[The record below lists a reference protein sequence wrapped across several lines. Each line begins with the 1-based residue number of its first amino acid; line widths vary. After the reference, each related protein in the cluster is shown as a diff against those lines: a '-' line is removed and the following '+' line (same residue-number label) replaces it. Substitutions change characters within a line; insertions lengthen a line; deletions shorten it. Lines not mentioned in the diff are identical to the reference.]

1 MKKAKLCN
9 KIKFDSILY
18 KPSVHEY
25 IEYKVNLSL
34 THHINIYK
42 HCTLVPIKHV
52 NLTFTLLNDEGK
64 FNSFCIFMHLVPAV
78 VSFIAHGT
86 DTTADGLTFPEA
98 CKRLEEAGADVV
110 GLNCGRG
117 PKTMMPLIKEIR
129 KVCKVLFL
137 LKSID

>member
-1 MKKAKLCN
+1 
-9 KIKFDSILY
+9 
-18 KPSVHEY
+18 
-25 IEYKVNLSL
+25 
-34 THHINIYK
+34 
-42 HCTLVPIKHV
+42 
-52 NLTFTLLNDEGK
+52 
-64 FNSFCIFMHLVPAV
+64 MHLVPAV

-117 PKTMMPLIKEIR
+117 PKTMMPLIKEIL

>member
-1 MKKAKLCN
+1 MYINSNKNAK
-9 KIKFDSILY
+9 
-18 KPSVHEY
+18 
-25 IEYKVNLSL
+25 
-34 THHINIYK
+34 
-42 HCTLVPIKHV
+42 
-52 NLTFTLLNDEGK
+52 LTFTLFDDEGK
-64 FNSFCIFMHLVPAV
+64 LNSFCIFMHLVPAV

-86 DTTADGLTFPEA
+86 DKTADSLTFPEA

-137 LKSID
+137 LKSIID

>member
-1 MKKAKLCN
+1 
-9 KIKFDSILY
+9 
-18 KPSVHEY
+18 
-25 IEYKVNLSL
+25 
-34 THHINIYK
+34 
-42 HCTLVPIKHV
+42 
-52 NLTFTLLNDEGK
+52 
-64 FNSFCIFMHLVPAV
+64 MHLVPAV

-137 LKSID
+137 LKSIDLPVL

>member
-1 MKKAKLCN
+1 MKKAKVCN

-25 IEYKVNLSL
+25 IENKVNLSL
-34 THHINIYK
+34 NTSHQYLQALYI
-42 HCTLVPIKHV
+42 PIKHV